1 MKKSLFEKLGIYLLY
16 IIRIYC
22 PLLHLIIF
30 SEYHEKRILKV
41 LLGFIVGFCVGQLY
55 FNLFLKDI
63 PFLNDVGFILGIIVS
78 VILGVSIAVSV
89 QVRCISFLLLPMYCG
104 KAGRGILKAIV
115 LTYVVAGPITNM
127 GLNAKEVVRVF
138 ACTTELSY
146 NLSKHIYA
154 QSYLPLNKALLDF
167 TNEIVQIKENIRS
180 IRDVISPIDYEI
192 KGFVGLQQMK
202 NENYFTDTLF
212 DIVHDTDEVTKI
224 FQLNQSTEEMNPY
237 MMLYIEKMELRCE
250 NQLSH
255 TVTMCMDIFASA
267 YETCSRNVPSH
278 AVILCW
284 PLMLPHICDVKRSI
298 RSDICNFKNQIDS
311 GLGEGYT
318 YLKLAKRELTT
329 NLDTIKLQHKIHYER
344 KLYDIQDAKETGE
357 RVLHA
362 FAEKYTILKF
372 VNISVYIF
380 LALLFL
386 RIPIASANYHDL
398 YLTCIDYDNVY
409 ITDYFKRIDE
419 KRCIKNKVN
428 ILPLKKMERNRYID
442 VHSTS
447 YIPSERNKLLTQIL
461 KVMLEAVTAT
471 TFVMLDRLFY
481 EALEVVRQHALE
493 ESATLNVQDIAI
505 QVEGKGPLSSM
516 LRKLLREFNINKCNK
531 MVSND
536 ACVPRPRAMPS
547 IYYFKIY
554 GGYLWILL
562 LLYINP
568 FTLRLRRLICSYF
581 YYKREKERVLH
592 LYNDILKKRLRMQK
606 TLRKKAV
613 QAVRAHYLSG
623 ENLLSMRMRY
633 PQLLGWLGKLS
644 VARMKCLICEETEPK
659 YASHKQTSIEVWHSC
674 ISTRCPFVYCNE
686 CWMEVGSQCLACDPA
701 LAELSDVDSLS
712 DNNPPRY

>member
-1 MKKSLFEKLGIYLLY
+1 MTKSLFEKLELCSLYLV
-16 IIRIYC
+16 RIYC
-22 PLLHLIIF
+22 PPLYFIIF
-30 SEYHEKRILKV
+30 SEYQETRILKV
-41 LLGFIVGFCVGQLY
+41 LLGFIAGFCLGQLY

-63 PFLNDVGFILGIIVS
+63 PFLNDAGFILGLVISI
-78 VILGVSIAVSV
+78 ILGVSIAVSV
-89 QVRCISFLLLPMYCG
+89 QVRCISLLLLPMYCG

-138 ACTTELSY
+138 ACTTQLSY

-154 QSYLPLNKALLDF
+154 QSYHPLNKALLDF

-192 KGFVGLQQMK
+192 EGLVGLQQMK
-202 NENYFTDTLF
+202 SENDFTDTLF
-212 DIVHDTDEVTKI
+212 DIVHDTDEVAKI

-237 MMLYIEKMELRCE
+237 MKLYIEKMELRCD

-255 TVTMCMDIFASA
+255 TITMCMDIFSSA
-267 YETCSRNVPSH
+267 YESCSRNVPSY
-278 AVILCW
+278 AVIICW
-284 PLMLPHICDVKRSI
+284 PLMLPHICDVKRLI

-311 GLGEGYT
+311 VLGEGYT

-362 FAEKYTILKF
+362 FAEKYTIMKF

-398 YLTCIDYDNVY
+398 YLTSIDYDNVY

-419 KRCIKNKVN
+419 KRWKKNKVYV
-428 ILPLKKMERNRYID
+428 LPLKKMERNRYID

-481 EALEVVRQHALE
+481 EALDVVRQHALE
-493 ESATLNVQDIAI
+493 ESTTLNMQDIAI

-516 LRKLLREFNINKCNK
+516 LRKILREFNINKRNK

-547 IYYFKIY
+547 MYYIKIY

-581 YYKREKERVLH
+581 YYTREKERVLH

-659 YASHKQTSIEVWHSC
+659 YATSIEVWHSC
-674 ISTRCPFVYCNE
+674 VSTRCPFVYCNE

>member
-1 MKKSLFEKLGIYLLY
+1 MKKSLFEKLGICSLYLV
-16 IIRIYC
+16 RIYC
-22 PLLHLIIF
+22 PPLYFIIF
-30 SEYHEKRILKV
+30 SEYKEKRILKV
-41 LLGFIVGFCVGQLY
+41 LLGFIAGFCLGQLY

-63 PFLNDVGFILGIIVS
+63 PFLNDAGFILGLVISI
-78 VILGVSIAVSV
+78 ILGVSIAVSV
-89 QVRCISFLLLPMYCG
+89 QVRCISLLLLPMYCG

-138 ACTTELSY
+138 ACTTQLSY

-154 QSYLPLNKALLDF
+154 QSYHPLNKALLDF

-192 KGFVGLQQMK
+192 EGLVGLQQMK
-202 NENYFTDTLF
+202 SENDFTDTLF
-212 DIVHDTDEVTKI
+212 DIVHDTDEMAKI
-224 FQLNQSTEEMNPY
+224 FQ
-237 MMLYIEKMELRCE
+237 
-250 NQLSH
+250 
-255 TVTMCMDIFASA
+255 F
-267 YETCSRNVPSH
+267 
-278 AVILCW
+278 
-284 PLMLPHICDVKRSI
+284 
-298 RSDICNFKNQIDS
+298 IDS

-318 YLKLAKRELTT
+318 YLKLAKIELTT
-329 NLDTIKLQHKIHYER
+329 KLDTIKLQHKIHYER

-362 FAEKYTILKF
+362 FAEKYTIMKF
-372 VNISVYIF
+372 VTISVYIF

-398 YLTCIDYDNVY
+398 YLTSIDYDNVY
-409 ITDYFKRIDE
+409 ITEYFKRIDE
-419 KRCIKNKVN
+419 KRWKKNKVYV
-428 ILPLKKMERNRYID
+428 LPLKKMERNRYID

-481 EALEVVRQHALE
+481 EALDVVRQHALE
-493 ESATLNVQDIAI
+493 ESATLNMQDIAI
-505 QVEGKGPLSSM
+505 QVEGKGPLSCM
-516 LRKLLREFNINKCNK
+516 LRKILKEFNINKSNK

-547 IYYFKIY
+547 MYYIKIY

-581 YYKREKERVLH
+581 YYTREKERVLH

-659 YASHKQTSIEVWHSC
+659 YASHKRTSIEVWHSC
-674 ISTRCPFVYCNE
+674 VSTRCPFVYCNE
-686 CWMEVGSQCLACDPA
+686 CWVEVGSQCLACDPA